1 MLYQLS
7 YFRIYK
13 SLVGCKNRF
22 LPPSCKDFLLV
33 LGGVLGA
40 FGHIDLGLAFV
51 LHGIETITATHDK
64 SEDGKKLNVEKKTGG
79 RNPVSAKVFS
89 IQRVLV
95 IILHKCD
102 LHRKNRKCSSIIH
115 SRKKQFH

>member
-1 MLYQLS
+1 
-7 YFRIYK
+7 
-13 SLVGCKNRF
+13 
-22 LPPSCKDFLLV
+22 
-33 LGGVLGA
+33 
-40 FGHIDLGLAFV
+40 
-51 LHGIETITATHDK
+51 
-64 SEDGKKLNVEKKTGG
+64 VEKKTGG